1 MVKVVEASRR
11 NGRWPY
17 REARPLEAVLTRIPS
32 ESVSKSNE
40 TELEE
45 SGARRLL
52 AAVDELN
59 ARKEHER
66 G

>member
-1 MVKVVEASRR
+1 VVEASGR

-17 REARPLEAVLTRIPS
+17 RKTRLLEAVLTRIPS
-32 ESVSKSNE
+32 QPVSKSNE

-45 SGARRLL
+45 AGARRLL

-59 ARKEHER
+59 ARKEPER